1 MVPLAQNQGV
11 FFVEKNRFFW
21 FFSGVSRP
29 TSHWLSLFCRTSDWT
44 NFAKVFFSIFCK
56 RWPPQWDPILWC
68 WMCWICWGVERK
80 CWKICGLTWL
90 FSASACNFTI
100 FLKGLLSIHLR
111 RSHGL
116 RLLARTV
123 GGIYGTVGSYKGIFG
138 VVLRC
143 ILLECLVKINKTIA
157 FDSIWRCL
165 TVATVKMSFLA
176 FSVSCCIF
184 CCSSLVSW
192 KIWQKPNFRGILTV
206 LRDDVR
212 LYLPLAVLGSQK
224 REGWNPPESSEQW
237 KKGPRKLPLGCY
249 WGFLTTLV
257 LIGVYYVILL

>member
-1 MVPLAQNQGV
+1 MGPQYGVGFVDVLTCRKKVLGFVVNLVVFCFSLQLNQ
-11 FFVEKNRFFW
+11 FF
-21 FFSGVSRP
+21 
-29 TSHWLSLFCRTSDWT
+29 
-44 NFAKVFFSIFCK
+44 
-56 RWPPQWDPILWC
+56 
-68 WMCWICWGVERK
+68 M
-80 CWKICGLTWL
+80 
-90 FSASACNFTI
+90 
-100 FLKGLLSIHLR
+100 GLLSIHLR